1 MGFFGGERRRWK
13 ALELKKERNKRA
25 GPDPAA
31 WALLRAIVILMF
43 GALVLQLIN
52 LQVIKGDEY
61 KERAEINALREVPL
75 LPARGLI
82 YDRNGRP
89 LVQNAARFTAAI
101 VPGDLPERGEV
112 GVYRMIEPV
121 LQMSVEEIEKKVEEG
136 LDRQGAYS
144 PAIIKQDIDRDAA
157 LVLMELEPH
166 APGLQV
172 LVEPTRT
179 YTTGALLSHVLGY
192 VGPISAEEWADLE
205 DKGYLYQDYIGKTGV
220 EASYEETLRGKM
232 GRKLVEVDAAGREL
246 KTIAERRPIDGANIT
261 LSVDADLQQKVAEIL
276 EEYAANSDN
285 AAAAVMDVHTGEV
298 LAMVSLPSYD
308 NNIFSGKI
316 DDAKLAELINSPGK
330 PLVNHDLSEQY
341 PPGSTFK
348 TIVGS
353 AALQEGIASP
363 WTTITSRGYIL
374 IQNDFDPNVFYRYPD
389 WAALGPL
396 DFYGGL
402 AMSSNVYFYYLAGG
416 KPDEG
421 FRGLGVERVAA
432 YAKAFGFGQPTGI
445 DIPGE
450 TSGVVPDA
458 SWKEATVGEPWTLGD
473 TYNFGIGQGY
483 VAATPIQVLTAIS
496 AIANGGQLLTPHVM
510 KELRD
515 AHGNT
520 LSSYQTRVRAQVPVD
535 DSYLQVVRA
544 GMRQSVT
551 DGVAKNAS
559 VAGVEI
565 AGKTG
570 TAEFGPQLSNG
581 KYETHG
587 WFVGFAP
594 YDDPEVA
601 VVVFVQRGSGG
612 NDASPAASKILDYY
626 FHGPRLTA
634 NTPEERP

>member
-13 ALELKKERNKRA
+13 ALELKKERDKRA

-52 LQVIKGDEY
+52 LQVIKGNEY

-112 GVYRMIEPV
+112 GVYRMIKPV
-121 LQMSVEEIEKKVEEG
+121 LQMSVEDIEKKVLEG
-136 LDRQGAYS
+136 IDRQGEYS

-166 APGLQV
+166 APGLRV
-172 LVEPTRT
+172 LVEPART

-205 DKGYLYQDYIGKTGV
+205 DEGYLYQDYIGKTGV

-246 KTIAERRPIDGANIT
+246 KTIAERRPIDGANIM
-261 LSVDADLQQKVAEIL
+261 LSIDADLQQKVAEIL

-330 PLVNHDLSEQY
+330 PLVNHALSEQY

-389 WAALGPL
+389 WAPLGPL

-520 LSSYQTRVRAQVPVD
+520 LSSYQTRARAQVPVD

-551 DGVAKNAS
+551 DGVAKNAA
-559 VAGVEI
+559 VAGIEI